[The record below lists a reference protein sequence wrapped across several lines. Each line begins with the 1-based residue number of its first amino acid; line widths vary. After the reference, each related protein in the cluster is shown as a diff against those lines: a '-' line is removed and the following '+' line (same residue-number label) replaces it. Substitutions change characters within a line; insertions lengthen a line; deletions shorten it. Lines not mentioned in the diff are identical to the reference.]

1 MKRSSWRRR
10 SARPNKLNRCC
21 DDPARGATGYVH
33 IMTHDKSEYDFEVL
47 QFPDIPD
54 IILVWVSDT
63 TDEWIESDEYVTP
76 EP

>member
-1 MKRSSWRRR
+1 MKLSNSRPR
-10 SARPNKLNRCC
+10 SARSNKLNRRC
-21 DDPARGATGYVH
+21 DDPPRRATGYVH

-47 QFPDIPD
+47 EFPDRPD